1 MRIHE
6 IIALCDKYG
15 EDTTLTEIRQAIQG
29 EKKYLCPKCN
39 GTDNILREHYRY
51 PIIHLG
57 SNPDGVTYIQYGCD
71 LCKSNGYID
80 KSTLDKAQE
89 NITQDYNYVH
99 LC

>member
-15 EDTTLTEIRQAIQG
+15 ENTTLAEIRQSIQG
-29 EKKYLCPKCN
+29 KKKHLCPKCN
-39 GTDNILREHYRY
+39 GTGSVLREFYRY
-51 PIIHLG
+51 PTIYLG
-57 SNPDGVTYIQYGCD
+57 SSPDGVTYRQYGCD
-71 LCKSNGYID
+71 LCNGEGYID
-80 KSTLDKAQE
+80 KSTANKVQE